1 MNNDRPLSMPNAT
14 PISRRA
20 FLRRVFVDTCALTL
34 AACGFHTNGEQALA
48 QPLPAD
54 ISASI
59 AARNNPN
66 ASPSVADENR
76 LPGTTEW
83 ELRHLLDDIEG
94 FASATSINQGESI
107 DFYVNTSASTFDI
120 TIFRS
125 GYYGGMGGRQIK
137 VINNLPGKSQPA
149 AYNEPNTGLASCSNW
164 SPSYRLET
172 DAEWVSGI
180 YIAKLLRHDT
190 GGENHIYFVVRDD
203 ARGADILYQQSIT
216 TYHAYNNYGGKSL
229 YNFNSSHCNT
239 ISEEQRAVKVG
250 VKRPY
255 TRVNDPLFYN
265 RYLNVEYPLVSWL
278 EAQGYDLS
286 YSTNLDTHH
295 SGAVGA
301 ENQLLKHRVFISAG
315 HDEYWSQEMRNA
327 VTAAR
332 DAGVNLCFLGSN
344 TCYWRIRFEADPVT
358 HEPDAV
364 IVCYKTT
371 QSGPSDPSG
380 HATST
385 WRDPIGAN
393 APENALVGV
402 QYIGD
407 HDSSFFPLRVTA
419 ETSQHPLYRNT
430 GLEHIAADSYVDI
443 GQKLIGWEWDAV
455 VDNGHSPLG
464 LEIVAASPVFGNLL
478 TDAGHIYDL
487 RQASVHA
494 TRYTAQSGALVFASA
509 TNHWPWGLA
518 IIEPDPRIQQITY
531 NVLSDMGVQPMTPA
545 PTLVLDSAA
554 SPHAIA
560 PTTARKFPSG
570 PAPTISNLQAAAS
583 SNSATFTWETD
594 IAAKGQIWLGDS
606 AEYTSTAP
614 YTSEEQFS
622 LAHTTTLMYLD
633 PEKIYYYRAAVT
645 DEYGRTVFSSVGQ
658 FETQRASAAGQAKI
672 LLKRLAASPLACWV
686 ETNRYLSM
694 AMGSGAVIV
703 GGAGW
708 LLRRMA
714 NVPKADA
721 PAADLKSED
730 GT

>member
-1 MNNDRPLSMPNAT
+1 MPNST
-14 PISRRA
+14 PISRRE
-20 FLRRVFVDTCALTL
+20 FLRRMFIDTCALTL
-34 AACGFHTNGEQALA
+34 AACGFQTGARQALA
-48 QPLPAD
+48 QPLPAASMAD
-54 ISASI
+54 IATRANSK
-59 AARNNPN
+59 

-76 LPGTTEW
+76 LPGTTDW
-83 ELRHLLDDIEG
+83 ELRHFQDDIEG
-94 FASATSINQGESI
+94 FASATSINQGETI
-107 DFYVNTSASTFDI
+107 DLYINTNASTFDI
-120 TIFRS
+120 TIYRS
-125 GYYGGMGGRQIK
+125 GYYGGTGGRQIK
-137 VINNLPGKSQPA
+137 VINNLPGTVQPA
-149 AYNEPNTGLASCSNW
+149 AYNDPNIGLVSCSNW
-164 SPSYRLET
+164 SSSYRLET
-172 DAEWVSGI
+172 DSGWVSGI

-216 TYHAYNNYGGKSL
+216 TYHAYNSYGGKSL
-229 YNFNSSHCNT
+229 YNFNSSHCMT
-239 ISEEQRAVKVG
+239 IAEEERAVKVG

-255 TRVNDPLFYN
+255 TNLSDPLFYN

-286 YSTNLDTHH
+286 YSTSLDTHH
-295 SGAVGA
+295 SGAAGA
-301 ENQLLKHRVFISAG
+301 ENRLLKHRVFISAG

-332 DAGVNLCFLGSN
+332 DAGVHLCFLGSN

-385 WRDPIGAN
+385 WRDPAGAN

-419 ETSQHPLYRNT
+419 ATSQHPLYRNT
-430 GLEHIAADSYVDI
+430 GLEHLPADSYVDI

-455 VDNGHSPLG
+455 VDNGHTPLE
-464 LEIVAASPVFGNLL
+464 LEVVAASPTFGDLL

-487 RQASVHA
+487 RQTIVQAA
-494 TRYTAQSGALVFASA
+494 RYTAKSGAQVFASA

-518 IIEPDPRIQQITY
+518 IVEPDRRIQQITY
-531 NVLSDMGVQPMTPA
+531 NILSDMGVHPATPA
-545 PTLVLDSAA
+545 PTLWLDAA
-554 SPHAIA
+554 PLPHAIA
-560 PTTARKFPSG
+560 PAIAQKLPNRPV
-570 PAPTISNLQAAAS
+570 PTITNLQAMAS
-583 SNSATFTWETD
+583 SSSATFTWETD

-606 AEYTSTAP
+606 AEFTSTAP
-614 YTSEEQFS
+614 YTGEEQF
-622 LAHTTTLMYLD
+622 LRAHNTTLLYLD
-633 PEKIYYYRAAVT
+633 PEKLYYYRAVVT
-645 DEYGRTVFSSVGQ
+645 DEYGRTVFSSVEQ
-658 FETQRASAAGQAKI
+658 FETQRASEAGQAKI

-686 ETNRYLSM
+686 ESNRYLSM

-708 LLRRMA
+708 LLRRMTKGPTMA
-714 NVPKADA
+714 M

-730 GT
+730 GI